1 MRYETIDD
9 SILTEL
15 REKKRRFL
23 EKNLGSPTKTNLSGV
38 QYDYN
43 WGENTDTHDP
53 RSMSNRDNNN
63 VLCREIVQYLR
74 KKHERY
80 IEK

>member
-43 WGENTDTHDP
+43 WGKIQTYYDP
-53 RSMSNRDNNN
+53 RSCQTGIIIMFM
-63 VLCREIVQYLR
+63 
-74 KKHERY
+74 
-80 IEK
+80 